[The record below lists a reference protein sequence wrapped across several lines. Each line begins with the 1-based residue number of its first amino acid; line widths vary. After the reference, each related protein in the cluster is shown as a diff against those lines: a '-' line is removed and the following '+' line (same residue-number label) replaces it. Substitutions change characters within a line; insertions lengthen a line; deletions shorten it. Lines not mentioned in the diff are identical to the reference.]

1 MKFNKCIRCGSFF
14 MSENAVCPNCIS
26 KDEMEKDTLKR
37 FLANNEIPQN
47 AEDLS
52 YKSGISMKNINR
64 YLETKDFSNLK
75 KIFNKV

>member
-14 MSENAVCPNCIS
+14 TNENAVCPNCIT

-37 FLANNEIPQN
+37 YLANNEIPQN
-47 AEDLS
+47 VEDLS
-52 YKSGISMKNINR
+52 YKSGIAMKNINR
-64 YLETKDFSNLK
+64 YLDTKDFSNLK

>member
-14 MSENAVCPNCIS
+14 MSEDSVCPNCIT

-52 YKSGISMKNINR
+52 YKSGIAMKNINR